1 MVSVISYKK
10 HEAKRIFIFL
20 IKKAQLWNPINAT
33 VLADSY
39 MYHFKFFLNG
49 HLGHYYSNVEL
60 KCFISLQIGIQLQK
74 DEGNTSDIPLQVCK

>member
-1 MVSVISYKK
+1 M
-10 HEAKRIFIFL
+10 
-20 IKKAQLWNPINAT
+20 
-33 VLADSY
+33 DSY
-39 MYHFKFFLNG
+39 ICNSPGRQLHVSFWIFLNG